1 MAKYNIKIA
10 VCDDLQTERYNIL
23 SMLHKYMDIHEYAFT
38 IDEFV
43 SGEDLLAADVNA
55 YDLIILDIFM
65 DKINGIDTAK
75 ELIKR
80 ENSAK
85 IIFCSTSNEFAA
97 ESYEVDAIRYLTKP
111 LSEEKL
117 FFTLNRYFQTYTAMQ
132 MLTYKSNRID
142 EHILISDVIWIEAS
156 GHKCIIHTV
165 NGDIT
170 TTTTLSQFYDQLKD
184 ADFIKP
190 IRYALVPLRMISG
203 VPTNKL
209 KLFDGTEI
217 SIGRDLK
224 QYVKDSYMDYKM
236 KKLLMKGEI

>member
-10 VCDDLQTERYNIL
+10 VCDDLQSERNNIISIL
-23 SMLHKYMDIHEYAFT
+23 YKYMDIHEYDFA
-38 IDEFV
+38 IDEFE
-43 SGEDLLAADVNA
+43 SGEDLLSADVA
-55 YDLIILDIFM
+55 VYDLIILDIFM
-65 DKINGIDTAK
+65 DKLNGIDTAK

-80 ENSAK
+80 KTNVK

-117 FFTLNRYFQTYTAMQ
+117 FFTLNRYFQAYTAMQ
-132 MLTYKSNRID
+132 MITYKSNRID
-142 EHILISDVIWIEAS
+142 EHILISDIKWIEAS
-156 GHKCIIHTV
+156 GHKCIIHTT
-165 NGDIT
+165 NGDIV
-170 TTTTLSQFYDQLKD
+170 TTTTLSQFYEQLKE

-203 VPTNKL
+203 VPASKL
-209 KLFDGTEI
+209 RLFDGTEI

-224 QYVKDSYMDYKM
+224 QDVKDSYMNYKM

>member
-1 MAKYNIKIA
+1 MAKYNIRIA
-10 VCDDLQTERYNIL
+10 VCDDLQAERKNIL
-23 SMLHKYMDIHEYAFT
+23 SILHKYMDIHEYDFT

-43 SGEDLLAADVNA
+43 SGEDLLSADVA
-55 YDLIILDIFM
+55 VYDLIILDIFM
-65 DKINGIDTAK
+65 DKLNGIDTAK

-80 ENSAK
+80 KNNVK

-111 LSEEKL
+111 VSEEKL
-117 FFTLNRYFQTYTAMQ
+117 FFTLNRYFQAYTAMQ
-132 MLTYKSNRID
+132 MLTYRSNRID

-156 GHKCIIHTV
+156 GHKSIIHTTD
-165 NGDIT
+165 GDIV
-170 TTTTLSQFYDQLKD
+170 TTTTLSQFCDQLKN

-190 IRYALVPLRMISG
+190 IRYALVPLRMISA

-224 QYVKDSYMDYKM
+224 QDIKDAYMDYKM